1 MVAYHGGPSRV
12 EPGGGAGEELVRA
25 TGAACYQRRVA
36 FGVVGLTGGIGS
48 GKSTI
53 ARLFAEQGVPV
64 VDADQIAREVVEPG
78 TAGLAAIVER
88 FGAEILAPDGA
99 LDRKRLAERVF
110 ADEGARKELEAMLHP
125 RIAQAS
131 MQRFAELASE
141 GHPYAIYEAAL
152 LVENGSYRMMSAL
165 VVVTAREETQIARV
179 MARDGLS
186 EAEAEA
192 RVAAQLPLEDKVR
205 VADYVIEN
213 DGSLE
218 DARART
224 REVHRA
230 LNERFG
236 GGR

>member
-1 MVAYHGGPSRV
+1 M
-12 EPGGGAGEELVRA
+12 RA

-53 ARLFAEQGVPV
+53 ARLFADEGVPV
-64 VDADQIAREVVEPG
+64 VDADQVAREVVEPG
-78 TAGLAAIVER
+78 TPGLDAVVQR
-88 FGAEILAPDGA
+88 FGPEILAPDGT
-99 LDRKRLAERVF
+99 LDRKKLGERVF
-110 ADEGARKELEAMLHP
+110 ADEGARRELEAILHP

-131 MQRFAELASE
+131 MQRFAQLASE

-152 LVENGSYRMMSAL
+152 LVENGSHRMMSAL
-165 VVVTAREETQIARV
+165 VVVTASERTQLARV
-179 MARDGLS
+179 VARDGLS

-192 RVAAQLPLEDKVR
+192 RIAAQLPLEDKVR

-218 DARART
+218 QARART

-230 LNERFG
+230 LSERFG